1 MQKELTVK
9 HALLNS
15 LLPNQETMLQMNWL
29 ITSGIFTQEGVIDN
43 VTALLKASQHQG
55 KTYQHRTYLL

>member
-15 LLPNQETMLQMNWL
+15 VLPNQETMLQMNWL
-29 ITSGIFTQEGVIDN
+29 IVSGIFTQEGVIHN
-43 VTALLKASQHQG
+43 VTALVKASQH
-55 KTYQHRTYLL
+55 